1 MGLAKALKARKTN
14 PNVGYLW
21 IPVKLNFGLLWSRRN
36 PRLSSC
42 YTVVDVSCWD
52 GAICGEVG
60 EEFSLV
66 DVAT

>member
-1 MGLAKALKARKTN
+1 MVPAKALKARKTN

-21 IPVKLNFGLLWSRRN
+21 IPVKLNFCLLWSGRD

-42 YTVVDVSCWD
+42 YQVVDVSLWD
-52 GAICGEVG
+52 GVIWGEVG

-66 DVAT
+66 DVAA